1 MVTLL
6 IPLHTEK
13 RYNHWLCSM
22 FPYSLSERL
31 LSYQLQLWL
40 LYPPTEAFY
49 STKPARKLFEE
60 VLRSAQQP
68 QTAPSI
74 LVVQRAGDV
83 MYVPALWGHATLNVA
98 QSIGVA
104 HEFSVEA
111 FCME

>member
-1 MVTLL
+1 
-6 IPLHTEK
+6 
-13 RYNHWLCSM
+13 M